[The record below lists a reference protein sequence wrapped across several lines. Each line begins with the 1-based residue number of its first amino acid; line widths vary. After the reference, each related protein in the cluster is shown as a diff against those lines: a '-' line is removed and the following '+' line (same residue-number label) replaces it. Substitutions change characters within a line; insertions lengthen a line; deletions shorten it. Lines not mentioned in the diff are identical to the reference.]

1 MDKGPDKLYFNLEEN
16 KGKVWFDNIRLLEGN
31 ALIKTSTTTTEMLLP
46 RMMKKDRRIHSHM
59 THQEIKRAKQMKKEI
74 QNYMITTKIIYRGN
88 IKEWYL
94 CKLSLR

>member
-1 MDKGPDKLYFNLEEN
+1 MCFT
-16 KGKVWFDNIRLLEGN
+16 DNYYQLMTR
-31 ALIKTSTTTTEMLLP
+31 MLLL
-46 RMMKKDRRIHSHM
+46 RMMKKDRKTLSHM

-94 CKLSLR
+94 CKLSL

>member
-1 MDKGPDKLYFNLEEN
+1 
-16 KGKVWFDNIRLLEGN
+16 
-31 ALIKTSTTTTEMLLP
+31 
-46 RMMKKDRRIHSHM
+46 M

-94 CKLSLR
+94 CKLSL